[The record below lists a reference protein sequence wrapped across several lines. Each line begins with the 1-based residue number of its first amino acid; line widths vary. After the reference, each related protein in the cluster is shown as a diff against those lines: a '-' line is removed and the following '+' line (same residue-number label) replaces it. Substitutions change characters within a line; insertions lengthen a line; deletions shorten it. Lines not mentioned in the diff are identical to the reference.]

1 MAQGLPSVRG
11 ARAASDDRKP
21 YSFRIR
27 QCSAHVQF
35 LRRIRYLT
43 QERREVFR
51 EKNRQ
56 IALHGVILYRMLDI
70 KFIREN
76 KDIVAAGAKKKRIQ
90 VDLNRLVELDDK
102 RRELQ
107 ATIDGKRAEQ
117 NNAST
122 QITAEK
128 DPAKKKDIIARMQEL
143 KETLRL
149 EEESMQELLKE
160 WRSLMVMVPN
170 VPDISVPE
178 GESDADNKEV
188 RQWGDVPKFDFPV
201 KSHSELLL
209 MHDMADYERGAKVAG
224 FRGYF
229 LKNDG
234 ARLSWALERFVIERF
249 MNREGFTPM
258 IVPSLVR
265 REPFVGTGYLPQSE
279 EDLYKTQDGDYLAGT
294 AEVATMGYYMEEVLD
309 KKDLPIKFFAF
320 SPCFRREA
328 GSHGKDTKGIFRIH
342 EFLKFEQVVLCEANH
357 EESVKYHEELTA
369 NAEALLQE
377 LKLPYHVVI
386 NCGADLGLGQVK
398 KYDIEAWMPSEEKYR
413 ETHSSS
419 YFHDFQTR
427 RLNIRYRDGE
437 TLRYVHSLNNT
448 ALATPRIVTQI
459 VENYQNKDGSITVP
473 EVLRGY
479 VGKDTIGKSN

>member
-1 MAQGLPSVRG
+1 
-11 ARAASDDRKP
+11 
-21 YSFRIR
+21 
-27 QCSAHVQF
+27 
-35 LRRIRYLT
+35 
-43 QERREVFR
+43 
-51 EKNRQ
+51 
-56 IALHGVILYRMLDI
+56 MLDI

-76 KDIVAAGAKKKRIQ
+76 KDVVAAGAKKKRIQ
-90 VDLNRLVELDDK
+90 VDIDALLSLDDK

-107 ATIDGKRAEQ
+107 ATIDDKRAEQ
-117 NNAST
+117 NAASEM
-122 QITAEK
+122 IPKASADEK
-128 DPAKKKDIIARMQEL
+128 QKLIARMQEV

-149 EEESMQELLKE
+149 EEESMQEILKE
-160 WRSLMVMVPN
+160 WRALMVLVPN

-178 GESDADNKEV
+178 GDSDGDNQEV
-188 RQWGDVPKFDFPV
+188 RQWSPASGSGGERPEFDFEP

-234 ARLSWALERFVIERF
+234 ARLVWALERFVQDRF
-249 MNREGFTPM
+249 MNRDDFVPA
-258 IVPSLVR
+258 IVPSMVR
-265 REPFVGTGYLPQSE
+265 REAFVGTGYLPQSE

-294 AEVATMGYYMEEVLD
+294 AEVATMGYYMDEILAKEM
-309 KKDLPIKFFAF
+309 LPIKFFAF

-342 EFLKFEQVVLCEANH
+342 EFQKFEQVVLCEANH
-357 EESVKYHEELTA
+357 EESVKHHEELTL
-369 NAEALLQE
+369 NSEKLLQE
-377 LKLPYHVVI
+377 LKLPYHVVV
-386 NCGADLGLGQVK
+386 NCGGDLGLGQVK
-398 KYDIEAWMPSEEKYR
+398 KYDIEAWMPSEKKYR

-448 ALATPRIVTQI
+448 ALATPRILCQI
-459 VENYQNKDGSITVP
+459 VENNQKADGSITIP
-473 EVLRGY
+473 DVLRGY
-479 VGKDTIGKSN
+479 MGKDVIEKSN